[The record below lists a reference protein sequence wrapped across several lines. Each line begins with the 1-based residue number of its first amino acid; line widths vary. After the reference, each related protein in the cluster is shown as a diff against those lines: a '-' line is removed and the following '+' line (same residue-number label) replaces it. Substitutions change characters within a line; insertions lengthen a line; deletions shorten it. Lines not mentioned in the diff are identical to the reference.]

1 MTLLWITLFPLLLTA
16 AWLRYCAIAAGSA
29 EPLPPKTVLSQP
41 APRDPW
47 GSHHH
52 QMGARWLHDIFE
64 RSAARFPD
72 LTALTVP
79 ESGESLSYAE
89 LDARANHFAGHLR
102 HHLSGSNQVVAVHLR
117 QDSADIVA
125 LHLAILKAG
134 ATQVF
139 IDPDSPS
146 HLYQQILAD
155 AAPTVLITETQ
166 LASLTDAPFGVTGM
180 TIRSLESLKIA
191 DSRDISSQ
199 DRSSPQAGS
208 SSHPSACQDSPSQRI
223 ASLFYTSGT
232 TGTPKGV
239 ECAHAGYI
247 NLVQSYATYYDFVPG
262 SDASSLTSSLGY
274 DGSISELYS
283 AWVAGCEVV
292 LLTKAALRS
301 GPELLPI
308 LREHSV
314 TALFCPPVLLSTLT
328 ANPEVDL
335 PYPICRYI
343 VPAGE
348 AFPASLVEPWSRA
361 RRQIVN
367 TYGPTEVST
376 DTSRQLL
383 RPNEPVTIGSPFAG
397 VSYFI
402 LDPATLELLPHGTE
416 GELCIG
422 GCQLAQGYRNRPEAT
437 AKQFFTHPQFGRLYR
452 SGDRCH
458 VDPITLRVHFH
469 GRLDAQLKVRGFR
482 VEAQPIESLLQDHFA
497 EFETAV
503 LDCQNSE
510 LIAFIRAPS
519 LWHQTQAYANVQ
531 LLEQPLL
538 AEAQALVGQKFPPY
552 AVPSRVFLIDQF
564 DLLAASGKIDRRG
577 LPQVTALASTPNQRP
592 VLSPQHDDAVDESL
606 DVGVLALCRAQLGSE
621 LGWRDDFVQWGAHSI
636 AIAQLTQTL
645 QAAGY
650 PVTVRALLSEYR
662 CAADIAAL
670 TCTMQPEAEPA
681 SHQPS
686 LPTLDDTEVESR
698 VYSFRSFSA
707 LQASASVLLRVPLVL
722 VAGLGL
728 AIIDPEIL
736 LLAGDVLGFLSA
748 TIISYCLY
756 MIVPFVNLSWVVL
769 LRLIQRGMAVEAT
782 LEPGRYQKY
791 SSHHL
796 QVWWM
801 EQQAG
806 FVLRP
811 LVNGLR
817 SPNLFNWALRRLG
830 AHIHPGTFIAQSTEW
845 YGPLSLMTIEEGAV
859 IQAGAQISTIEWE
872 SSVFTLKPI
881 HIGPRA
887 RVGSRAMVSAGGT
900 LGEGSW
906 LTPLSS
912 LQNACD
918 AYSQV
923 SGVPGAVVGT
933 FHQVK
938 TPHQPQRSGLIMAAI
953 DVRNVLLQLAL
964 ELSLVVIPGAFI
976 ALIASFFL
984 GLDALN
990 TLNVDDAALTLGGI
1004 LKIGGAGIAGIWIG
1018 VLSSSLLL
1026 CLFLRLTP
1034 TPPGWMSAF
1043 SLTGTLARY
1052 RQTKMNQIQQMWGW
1066 SLTGQY
1072 LRALAGVKFSR
1083 VGASECDALVNVLPE
1098 QLDADANIFIAQGC
1112 YCNVLDEHGAFL
1124 LVKPLRL
1131 PAGFFASNNA
1141 MIEPGA
1147 MPGNLLLGVSTPIG
1161 PHDYR
1166 EQYTDRPDLP
1176 RVLAG
1181 NPPLSLGATSQ
1192 PAQPVHPRPSWWVFM
1207 MRFVLNDFA
1216 SVGVVPGITV
1226 FLATTLLVSLNAL
1239 GLSNIGAALVTSI
1252 LFPISLPLLALL
1264 IKYLLVG
1271 NSWGAKSTAPF
1282 WSVRHFAYFLA
1293 QDCFFRLMSS
1303 FMSTIAGTALAN
1315 PLLRRFGCRIGQR
1328 SLIGLPI
1335 QLSDWHAVD
1344 IGDDCVVNGQ
1354 MQLHSF
1360 ENRILNVA
1368 RTKIGNNT
1376 VINHGS
1382 MLMGGATLADNVT
1395 VSPQSLILKAMQLP
1409 PGLHTGSPTQPVNP
1423 APLTH

>member
-1 MTLLWITLFPLLLTA
+1 MTLLWITLLLLLLTA
-16 AWLRYCAIAAGSA
+16 AWLRYCTIAAESA
-29 EPLPPKTVLSQP
+29 EPLPTNTVLSQP
-41 APRDPW
+41 APRDIW

-52 QMGARWLHDIFE
+52 QMGARWLHEIFE

-72 LTALTVP
+72 LIALTVP
-79 ESGESLSYAE
+79 ESGESLSYSE

-102 HHLSGSNQVVAVHLR
+102 QHLIGNDEVVAVHLR

-139 IDPDSPS
+139 IDPESPS

-155 AAPTVLITETQ
+155 AAPTVLITEAELTF
-166 LASLTDAPFGVTGM
+166 LTDAPLTATGM

-191 DSRDISSQ
+191 HKHAIAPQAMPSSQ
-199 DRSSPQAGS
+199 AES
-208 SSHPSACQDSPSQRI
+208 SSHPSAYEDSPSQRI
-223 ASLFYTSGT
+223 AALFYTSGT

-308 LREHSV
+308 LRDHSV

-328 ANPEVDL
+328 ANPEIDL

-361 RRQIVN
+361 RRQIIN

-402 LDPATLELLPHGTE
+402 LDPATLELMTHGTE

-437 AKQFFTHPQFGRLYR
+437 AAQFFTHTQFGRLYR

-482 VEAQPIESLLQDHFA
+482 VEAQPIESLLQDHFT

-503 LDCQNSE
+503 LDCQNNE

-519 LWHQTQAYANVQ
+519 LWPQTHTNSNVQ

-538 AEAQALVGQKFPPY
+538 AEAQTLVGQKFPPY

-564 DLLAASGKIDRRG
+564 DLLATSGKIDRRA
-577 LPQVTALASTPNQRP
+577 LPKVTALASTPNQRP

-621 LGWRDDFVQWGAHSI
+621 LGWHDDFVEWGAHSI

-670 TCTMQPEAEPA
+670 HCTIQPAAESA
-681 SHQPS
+681 SSHPNPS
-686 LPTLDDTEVESR
+686 TLDDTDVESR
-698 VYSFRSFSA
+698 MYSFRTFSA
-707 LQASASVLLRVPLVL
+707 LQASASILLRVPLVL

-728 AIIDPEIL
+728 AIIDPEVL
-736 LLAGDVLGFLSA
+736 LLAGDVLGFLGA

-769 LRLIQRGMAVEAT
+769 LRLMQRGMGIEAT

-845 YGPLSLMTIEEGAV
+845 YGPLSLMTIGEGAV
-859 IQAGAQISTIEWE
+859 IQAGAQISTIEWA

-887 RVGSRAMVSAGGT
+887 RVGSRAMVSAGGI

-912 LQNACD
+912 LQSACD

-923 SGVPGAVVGT
+923 SGVPGTVVGT

-938 TPHQPQRSGLIMAAI
+938 TPNQPQRSRLIMAAI

-990 TLNVDDAALTLGGI
+990 TLSADDAVLTFGDI

-1026 CLFLRLTP
+1026 CVFLRLTP
-1034 TPPGWMSAF
+1034 TPPGWISAF

-1147 MPGNLLLGVSTPIG
+1147 LPGNLLLGVSTPIG

-1181 NPPLSLGATSQ
+1181 NPALSLGATLQ
-1192 PAQPVHPRPSWWVFM
+1192 AAQPVHPKPSWWVFM

-1239 GLSNIGAALVTSI
+1239 GFSNIGAALITSI

-1271 NSWGAKSTAPF
+1271 NSWGGKNSAPF

-1344 IGDDCVVNGQ
+1344 IGDDCVINGQ

-1360 ENRILNVA
+1360 EHRILNVT

-1423 APLTH
+1423 EPLSH